1 MQKEVL
7 NYLNNMLQKQIQK
20 REELFRQ
27 LDAVYEYDEETG
39 YVEDEGTQELID
51 HLHNKLSQ
59 VCYCV
64 QALKREITNIEFDI
78 EE

>member
-7 NYLNNMLQKQIQK
+7 NHLNNMLQKQIQK
-20 REELFRQ
+20 REELFCQ
-27 LDAVYEYDEETG
+27 LDAVNEYYEKTG
-39 YVEDEGTQELID
+39 YIEDEGTQELFD

-59 VCYCV
+59 VCYCIRT
-64 QALKREITNIEFDI
+64 LKREITNIEFDI